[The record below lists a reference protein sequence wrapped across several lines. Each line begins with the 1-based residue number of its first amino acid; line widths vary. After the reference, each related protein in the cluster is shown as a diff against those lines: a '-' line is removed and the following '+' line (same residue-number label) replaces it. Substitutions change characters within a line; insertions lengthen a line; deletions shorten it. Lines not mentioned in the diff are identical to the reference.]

1 MSKTVT
7 SKSVPDYTATLTE
20 DDIKRIA
27 GNAVNIAEMLKER
40 FSGPFGLDN
49 KKVLMLSAGMA
60 GYACHQAVM
69 ANKLPY
75 NPVTEAYGRK
85 FYIGDSVN
93 KYLIDGK
100 YSVLS
105 WCDGFFETA
114 GKFFTKPDPMEVVK
128 KEVNA
133 VKNKEYRIWDSES
146 PVVTYKEVQAC
157 WEGIYDNMTAKYCN
171 KPDEW
176 PVLYG
181 IVLQNIMLEVSRIMT
196 ISDVYE
202 KALECAIY
210 ISWMD
215 EDSNR

>member
-1 MSKTVT
+1 VT
-7 SKSVPDYTATLTE
+7 AAD
-20 DDIKRIA
+20 
-27 GNAVNIAEMLKER
+27 
-40 FSGPFGLDN
+40 
-49 KKVLMLSAGMA
+49 
-60 GYACHQAVM
+60 
-69 ANKLPY
+69 
-75 NPVTEAYGRK
+75 GRK
-85 FYIGDSVN
+85 FYMGDSVN
-93 KYLIDGK
+93 KYLLDGK

-157 WEGIYDNMTAKYCN
+157 WEGIYDNMTAKYCS

-215 EDSNR
+215 EDSL